1 MPHPSLLTG
10 AAEGLSPRS
19 WEPLAATVHPGTC
32 RVQAWWGGT
41 AALPRVVAL
50 RWLTLTTAG
59 SRLPGVC
66 IKLPQPGAQTYYV
79 SNP

>member
-41 AALPRVVAL
+41 AALL
-50 RWLTLTTAG
+50 
-59 SRLPGVC
+59 
-66 IKLPQPGAQTYYV
+66 
-79 SNP
+79 